1 MTRRATRPFLP
12 RDACASSA
20 KIGAEATKG
29 TGPRLAATRRGRFRS
44 CTRSQTRRHRA
55 RRKPPRPRGEGGR
68 LERTLGRPGV
78 QGCDREMH
86 TDRHASYEASS
97 MAPICNRVHPA
108 WFEKDR
114 VGCVRVGRLVC
125 PCCGCLARG
134 GYERRRRRRRHL
146 DLGRVRCLLERE
158 LRRFPYAGCQR
169 IVR

>member
-1 MTRRATRPFLP
+1 MGFTRYEAEARMNSEHERRRRAGNDQEGDQALP
-12 RDACASSA
+12 AERRLRVETAPSA
-20 KIGAEATKG
+20 K
-29 TGPRLAATRRGRFRS
+29 
-44 CTRSQTRRHRA
+44 
-55 RRKPPRPRGEGGR
+55 KPPRPRGEGGT